1 VTVQKD
7 IMKMLLIIVT
17 NVMLNVLPV
26 LEVLEIVTHVL
37 VTEKINH
44 LVLVQMELMIIMLLP
59 VHHVV

>member
-1 VTVQKD
+1 
-7 IMKMLLIIVT
+7 MKMLLIIVT

-44 LVLVQMELMIIMLLP
+44 LVLVQMELMMLMLLS